1 MMGGTVV
8 LWLRAPGDYSQGHPD
23 WCWEGWILL
32 RCAALWGGAVPGGCW
47 GLGVPPRYQ
56 DPARVQEKQGS
67 GGSSSQSLQHE
78 GCGGSR
84 VGPADNVP
92 RRPLARPRLQGRRC
106 SIAIGPCRA
115 LSIPAPSALL
125 LLAGGSSSPSPTS
138 SF

>member
-92 RRPLARPRLQGRRC
+92 RRPLARHG
-106 SIAIGPCRA
+106 CRA
-115 LSIPAPSALL
+115 GVAPSLSGPAEPCPSLL
-125 LLAGGSSSPSPTS
+125 PLLYYC
-138 SF
+138 